1 MTKFKDLKIIDE
13 LLEAVEDS
21 GYIQPTPIQEEAIPA
36 VLDGRDVLGCAAT
49 GTGKTAAFALPLL
62 QRLQTDQQQ
71 GIILTL
77 TPTRELAEQVAES
90 FSQYAQKINC
100 TVALIVG
107 GVPIT
112 PQIDLLQSGVQVV
125 VATPGRLLDLINREV
140 FNPDLVGALVLDEA
154 DKMLDMGFADE
165 VEDIVKRL
173 PEQRQSLFFSA
184 TMGPAMIALAQKV
197 VKNPVP
203 IKVNLPTEV
212 AEGVREQLYIV
223 VHERKRP
230 LLRYLL
236 MRNGWGKALVFTRTK
251 KHADWV
257 AGYLT
262 RRKIYAVAIHGD
274 KRMSVRKRSM
284 DHFKAGKARVLVATD
299 VAARGLDLDG
309 VTHVINF
316 DMPLEV
322 ETYIHRVG
330 RTARAGK
337 KGLAMTLC
345 APSERDLLENV
356 ENFIKRKLPLE
367 TDHPYH
373 NFYPKPPEVKDQKN
387 TTREKYKAPKKKKR
401 RRK

>member
-1 MTKFKDLKIIDE
+1 MTTFDTLQLIDPILKA
-13 LLEAVEDS
+13 LEACS
-21 GYIQPTPIQEEAIPA
+21 YSTPTPVQEAAIPA
-36 VLDGRDVLGCAAT
+36 ILEGRDVLGCAAT

-62 QRLQTDQQQ
+62 QRFDQQKLA
-71 GIILTL
+71 GTILVL

-90 FSQYAQKINC
+90 FETYGEYISC
-100 TVALIVG
+100 TTTLVVG

-112 PQIDLLQSGVQVV
+112 PQIEILEAGVDIV
-125 VATPGRLLDLINREV
+125 VATPGRLLDLIKREV
-140 FNPDLVGALVLDEA
+140 FKPAAVGALVLDEA

-165 VEDIVKRL
+165 VEAVVAAL
-173 PEQRQSLFFSA
+173 PEERQSLFFSA
-184 TMGPAMIALAQKV
+184 TMGPVMIALAQKIV
-197 VKNPVP
+197 RDPVP
-203 IKVNLPTEV
+203 IKVNPPTEV
-212 AEGVREQLYIV
+212 AEGVREQLYMV

-274 KRMSVRKRSM
+274 KRMTVRRRSM
-284 DHFKAGKARVLVATD
+284 DHFKEGKARVLVATD
-299 VAARGLDLDG
+299 VAARGLDLDD

-345 APSERDLLENV
+345 APSEKDLLENV
-356 ENFIKRKLPLE
+356 EKFIKRKLPLE

-373 NFYPKPPEVKDQKN
+373 QFFPKPPEVKDQKN